1 MKLEK
6 LNIFE
11 SNSIDTKII
20 TNKMNKWGRKNIESF
35 DTVVKELLIRRG
47 DVDTVYGDMQRV
59 KLNDIIRKY
68 IKLGKSHV
76 MDMTVELLD
85 TGFDDEVLKILKV
98 YSNKRK
104 YIQEQK

>member
-85 TGFDDEVLKILKV
+85 TGFEDEV
-98 YSNKRK
+98 
-104 YIQEQK
+104 

>member
-6 LNIFE
+6 LIE
-11 SNSIDTKII
+11 DKSSIYL

-85 TGFDDEVLKILKV
+85 TGFEDEV
-98 YSNKRK
+98 
-104 YIQEQK
+104 

>member
-35 DTVVKELLIRRG
+35 DTVVKELFRLVI
-47 DVDTVYGDMQRV
+47 
-59 KLNDIIRKY
+59 
-68 IKLGKSHV
+68 S
-76 MDMTVELLD
+76 
-85 TGFDDEVLKILKV
+85 
-98 YSNKRK
+98 
-104 YIQEQK
+104 